1 MQGKKTALP
10 IMIISLYLYGAPLA
24 SADTGSF
31 KVHFSGCT
39 EFVGWGAIS
48 LAAAR
53 PLVPVG
59 YMIAGAING
68 QAAIVVRATSCEG
81 VGVDQ
86 EPAEPTELSQIDINL
101 VPPDATGDINNYTVI
116 YVTNNEVLAHSFQVA
131 GLPAVFDPQL
141 T

>member
-1 MQGKKTALP
+1 
-10 IMIISLYLYGAPLA
+10 
-24 SADTGSF
+24 
-31 KVHFSGCT
+31 
-39 EFVGWGAIS
+39 
-48 LAAAR
+48 
-53 PLVPVG
+53 
-59 YMIAGAING
+59 MIAGATSG

-86 EPAEPTELSQIDINL
+86 EPAQPTQLSQIGINL

-141 T
+141 TYEYTSDATGTSGELYVTAAGEELPSYFLFGTETDPPPNSAQSFLANW